1 MTTQRNLNISFREKD
16 VHILHELKKISD
28 EKFITTSRLVIDLI
42 KKGMLYDE
50 QNAISKSIE

>member
-16 VHILHELKKISD
+16 IDLLQQLKTISD

-42 KKGMLYDE
+42 RKGMLYDNE
-50 QNAISKSIE
+50 KTTVKSNK